1 MPQSRRSSISHLLCA
16 AVASATLLLAACSRE
31 ADDWRA
37 TQAADTVASYE
48 QFLRQYPG
56 STHASDATTRV
67 AQLAEDEAWQLATS
81 QDTQAGYQQFI
92 TRYPEG
98 KWAQEARVRVENFA
112 LSQPPAADSPAAVM
126 AGMAGTP
133 APGAA
138 ARPAVTPPALPV
150 PPAVKNLPAPAA
162 ASPEKAP
169 PVAKAMAAVK
179 APPVKPPA
187 TGPKTAEKV
196 SGFGAQLG
204 AYSSKEKA
212 EAQWKLLSTHYNAQ
226 LGNAKHRVVAGKAKG
241 KTLYRLQVPQASE
254 AKARELC
261 ARLKTKHQACV
272 VFHP

>member
-16 AVASATLLLAACSRE
+16 AVATATLLLAACSRE

-56 STHASDATTRV
+56 STHATDATTRV
-67 AQLAEDEAWQLATS
+67 GQLAEDEAWQLATS

-138 ARPAVTPPALPV
+138 GRPVVTPPALPA
-150 PPAVKNLPAPAA
+150 PPAVKNLPAPVA
-162 ASPEKAP
+162 ASPEKVP
-169 PVAKAMAAVK
+169 PVAKSTA
-179 APPVKPPA
+179 PVKSPA
-187 TGPKTAEKV
+187 SSRKTAEKA

-226 LGNAKHRVVAGKAKG
+226 LGKAKHRVVAGKAKG